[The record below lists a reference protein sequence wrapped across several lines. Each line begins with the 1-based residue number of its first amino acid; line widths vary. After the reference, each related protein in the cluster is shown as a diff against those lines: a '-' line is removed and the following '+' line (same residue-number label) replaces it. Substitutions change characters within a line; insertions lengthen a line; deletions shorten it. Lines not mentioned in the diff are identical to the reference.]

1 MIDLSA
7 LAGEL
12 DALVR
17 DGRRIR
23 LGDRNFEK
31 PHAELDELLGR
42 LQRVASDVRIGSL
55 TVNSAVIVQDH
66 RKEGAVRLMP
76 ASPITGRG
84 QYIVC
89 HTRGPRR

>member
-42 LQRVASDVRIGSL
+42 MRQLADRARVGVIGAAFAADGKMVL
-55 TVNSAVIVQDH
+55 
-66 RKEGAVRLMP
+66 P
-76 ASPITGRG
+76 ASVITGRG
-84 QYIVC
+84 QVIVC
-89 HTRGPRR
+89 AARGLRR

>member
-23 LGDRNFEK
+23 LGDRNFER

-42 LQRVASDVRIGSL
+42 LQQLADGVRVGLPEHQIAANDIGA
-55 TVNSAVIVQDH
+55 TV
-66 RKEGAVRLMP
+66 LP
-76 ASPITGRG
+76 ASVITGRG
-84 QYIVC
+84 QVIVC
-89 HTRGPRR
+89 TTRRPRR

>member
-1 MIDLSA
+1 MTDLSA

-31 PHAELDELLGR
+31 PHAELDELLVR
-42 LQRVASDVRIGSL
+42 LQRVADSVRAGVPTL
-55 TVNSAVIVQDH
+55 TVVDERAGGEVAV
-66 RKEGAVRLMP
+66 LP
-76 ASPITGRG
+76 ASAITGRG
-84 QYIVC
+84 QIIVC
-89 HTRGPRR
+89 ATRGPRR

>member
-42 LQRVASDVRIGSL
+42 LQQLADGVRVGGAKIKVANDGPDL
-55 TVNSAVIVQDH
+55 PAAV
-66 RKEGAVRLMP
+66 
-76 ASPITGRG
+76 ITGRC
-84 QYIVC
+84 QAIVC
-89 HTRGPRR
+89 VTRGPRR

>member
-31 PHAELDELLGR
+31 PHAELDELLVR
-42 LQRVASDVRIGSL
+42 LQQLADGARVGAPALAVANDGA
-55 TVNSAVIVQDH
+55 TV
-66 RKEGAVRLMP
+66 LP
-76 ASPITGRG
+76 ASVITGRG
-84 QYIVC
+84 QVIVC
-89 HTRGPRR
+89 ATRRPRR

>member
-17 DGRRIR
+17 DGQRIR

-31 PHAELDELLGR
+31 PHADLDELLGR
-42 LQRVASDVRIGSL
+42 LQQLADRARVGVIGAAVANDRK
-55 TVNSAVIVQDH
+55 TV
-66 RKEGAVRLMP
+66 LP
-76 ASPITGRG
+76 ASVITGRG
-84 QYIVC
+84 HMIIC
-89 HTRGPRR
+89 ATRGPRR

>member
-7 LAGEL
+7 LAGEQ

-17 DGRRIR
+17 VGRRIR

-31 PHAELDELLGR
+31 PHAELDELLVR
-42 LQRVASDVRIGSL
+42 LQRVANDVRNGPPS
-55 TVNSAVIVQDH
+55 VASAVVVADH
-66 RKEGAVRLMP
+66 RKDGAVRVVP

-84 QYIVC
+84 QIIVC
-89 HTRGPRR
+89 HTRGRRR

>member
-23 LGDRNFEK
+23 LGDRNFER

-42 LQRVASDVRIGSL
+42 LQQLADGVRGG
-55 TVNSAVIVQDH
+55 VPM
-66 RKEGAVRLMP
+66 LMP
-76 ASPITGRG
+76 AATVTDGKGNVTVLPAPAITGRG
-84 QYIVC
+84 QIIHCV
-89 HTRGPRR
+89 TRGPRR

>member
-42 LQRVASDVRIGSL
+42 LQQLADRARVGVIGGAFAADGK
-55 TVNSAVIVQDH
+55 TV
-66 RKEGAVRLMP
+66 LP
-76 ASPITGRG
+76 ASVITGRG
-84 QYIVC
+84 QILCAVARR
-89 HTRGPRR
+89 RG